1 MKYLKDIALEV
12 IASAVMG
19 LIVAVLFV
27 ATLYLTGC
35 SQIDAARIQNAMDKT
50 EEVTETVCK
59 AADLFQAA
67 GVPQPV
73 LDTCAKAM
81 TALERDEYVLVS
93 QAVDCVAG
101 DKTKQDKTVCIAGLE
116 GWSAVADKLGK

>member
-1 MKYLKDIALEV
+1 MKNLIAVVFLTV
-12 IASAVMG
+12 
-19 LIVAVLFV
+19 
-27 ATLYLTGC
+27 TGC

-50 EEVTETVCK
+50 EKVTETVCT
-59 AADLFQAA
+59 AAELFQTA

-81 TALERDEYVLVS
+81 TALERDEYVIVS

-101 DKTKQDKTVCIAGLE
+101 EKTKQDKAVCIAGLE

>member
-1 MKYLKDIALEV
+1 MKYLIAAL
-12 IASAVMG
+12 
-19 LIVAVLFV
+19 LL
-27 ATLYLTGC
+27 TTTGC
-35 SQIDAARIQNAMDKT
+35 SQIDAARLQSAIEKT
-50 EEVTETVCK
+50 ERATETVCT
-59 AADLFQAA
+59 AAELFQAA

-101 DKTKQDKTVCIAGLE
+101 EKTKQDKAVCIAGLE